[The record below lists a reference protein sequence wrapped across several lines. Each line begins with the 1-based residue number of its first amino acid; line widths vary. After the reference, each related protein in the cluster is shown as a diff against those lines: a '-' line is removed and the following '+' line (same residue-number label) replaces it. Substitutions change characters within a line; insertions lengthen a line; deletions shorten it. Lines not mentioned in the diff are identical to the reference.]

1 MRIKRPNYFHQEVRI
16 IIQNNLNDP
25 DFDII
30 TLSRLMGISRSQL
43 YRKIKKKTG
52 ISTASYIRQIRLQAS
67 KELLQTTDW
76 SIANI
81 AKAVGFNSA
90 SYFTSSFKEAFG
102 HSPKKCRNAG
112 SDIATN
118 NLD

>member
-43 YRKIKKKTG
+43 YRKIKKNTG
-52 ISTASYIRQIRLQAS
+52 VSTASYIRQIRLHTS

-76 SIANI
+76 SIADI

-90 SYFTSSFKEAFG
+90 SYFTSSFKETFG
-102 HSPKKCRNAG
+102 HSPKNCR
-112 SDIATN
+112 
-118 NLD
+118 